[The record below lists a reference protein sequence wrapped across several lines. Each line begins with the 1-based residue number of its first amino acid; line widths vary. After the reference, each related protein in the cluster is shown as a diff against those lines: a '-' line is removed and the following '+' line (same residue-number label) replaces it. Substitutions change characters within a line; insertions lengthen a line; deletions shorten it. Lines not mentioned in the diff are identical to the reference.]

1 MHRMQSSH
9 TVLQPNT
16 FKMQMLIWANQ
27 FNICALLDN
36 HHYASPYSTI
46 DCILAVDTLS
56 DCLPLSNKLNS
67 LSTFIADTNDWVFGH
82 LSYDLKEEIAGIK
95 SNHPDYIAFPDLY
108 FFQPAI
114 ILELTGN
121 QVSIASATIH
131 PTEIFSAIQKMN
143 IPEQNGNTLF
153 IQPRI
158 SKEDYLQK
166 IKTLQQ
172 HILLGDCYE
181 VNFCQEYFS
190 EQANINPVQIYL
202 QLTKLSPNPFACFYK
217 YHSKYLLC
225 ASPERYLQKKN
236 NRLISQPIKGTVKR
250 DLANATNDNHLKEQL
265 RESVKDRAENVMVVD
280 LVRNDLSKVC
290 LSGSVKVDELFGIY
304 SFPQVHQMI
313 STISGVP
320 NPNKDFC
327 EILKASFPMG
337 SMTGAPK
344 HRVMQLIEELE
355 ETKRGL
361 YSGAVGYID
370 PSKDFDFNVVIRSI
384 QYNEAN
390 QYLSYQVGGGITFYS
405 DPEKEYEECLAKA
418 AAILQVLHQQS
429 G

>member
-1 MHRMQSSH
+1 
-9 TVLQPNT
+9 
-16 FKMQMLIWANQ
+16 MQMLIWANQ

-36 HHYASPYSTI
+36 HQYLSAHSSI
-46 DCILAVDTLS
+46 DCILAVDALTE
-56 DCLPLSNKLNS
+56 CLPTNNKLDA
-67 LSTFIADTNDWVFGH
+67 LSVFIDETNDWIFGH
-82 LSYDLKEEIAGIK
+82 LSYDLKEEIAGIP
-95 SNHPDYIAFPDLY
+95 SQHPDHIAFPDLY

-114 ILELTGN
+114 LIELKGN
-121 QVSIASATIH
+121 QVSIDSATIS
-131 PTEIFSAIQKMN
+131 PDTIFSTIQEIN
-143 IPEQNGNTLF
+143 VAELF
-153 IQPRI
+153 LSSTIIATNHHPSLSIQPRI
-158 SKEDYLQK
+158 TKADYIKK
-166 IKTLQQ
+166 INELKK

-181 VNFCQEYFS
+181 VNFCQEFFA
-190 EQANINPVQIYL
+190 EQAEIQPVEIYL

-217 YHSKYLLC
+217 YHDKYLLC

-250 DLANATNDNHLKEQL
+250 DLVNEEQDHLLKEAL
-265 RESVKDRAENVMVVD
+265 RDSVKDRAENVMVVD

-290 LSGSVKVDELFGIY
+290 TSGSVEVDELFGIY

-313 STISGVP
+313 STISGEP
-320 NPNKDFC
+320 DPAMDFSDFV
-327 EILKASFPMG
+327 KASFPMG

-344 HRVMQLIEELE
+344 LKVMQLIEQYEAS
-355 ETKRGL
+355 KRGL
-361 YSGAVGYID
+361 YSGAVGYIN

-384 QYNEAN
+384 LYNEAT

-418 AAILQVLHQQS
+418 AAIIQVLNQK